1 MNRRAPH
8 RTAYWDGLALPSS
21 LGPPE
26 AASGYG
32 DLRSILPKA
41 LEPIR
46 RQCGVAHRGHD
57 RAVTK
62 VVLDGP
68 RVVPIIGELEAAG
81 VPQHV
86 RKGKLAA
93 TPARATM
100 RW

>member
-1 MNRRAPH
+1 
-8 RTAYWDGLALPSS
+8 
-21 LGPPE
+21 
-26 AASGYG
+26 
-32 DLRSILPKA
+32 
-41 LEPIR
+41 
-46 RQCGVAHRGHD
+46 
-57 RAVTK
+57 VTK